1 MRVVAAAYHLRK
13 RHALS
18 IFNRPKLNNSAIFR
32 QLSPAQPCVLCG
44 SMNQNGLLCQACDA
58 SMPYLDTPH
67 CPLCAQ
73 PTPAGEICGHCLK
86 KPPQFTRTI
95 AVYRYWFP
103 VDRLIQAMKYQE
115 QLPLAQIFS
124 EKLSQ
129 QIDKTKLPDYLIP
142 MPLHPAKLKSRGFNQ
157 AQLIAAPIARALDIP
172 LLTTACHRVRDT
184 PSQTSL
190 PWKKRS
196 KNMHGAFGCDAD
208 FSGKHIALVDDVM
221 TTGASL
227 NALASAVKK
236 QGAREISAWVVARTV
251 RD

>member
-1 MRVVAAAYHLRK
+1 M
-13 RHALS
+13 S

-44 SMNQNGLLCQACDA
+44 SMNQLGLLCPACDA
-58 SMPYLDTPH
+58 SMPVLDTPH

-73 PTPAGEICGHCLK
+73 PTPAGEVCGHCLK
-86 KPPQFTRTI
+86 TPPLFTRTI
-95 AVYRYWFP
+95 AVYRYQFP

-115 QLPLAQIFS
+115 QLPLAQILS
-124 EKLSQ
+124 MKLLQ
-129 QIDKTKLPDYLIP
+129 RIDKTCLPDCVIA
-142 MPLHPAKLKSRGFNQ
+142 MPLHQNKLKQRGFNQ
-157 AQLIAAPIARALDIP
+157 AQLIAAPIARALDLP
-172 LLTTACHRVRDT
+172 LLTTACLRLRDT

-190 PWKKRS
+190 PWKARS
-196 KNMHGAFGCDAD
+196 KNMRGAFGCNAD

-227 NALASAVKK
+227 NALASAAKK
-236 QGAREISAWVVARTV
+236 QGAREISAWVVARTA